1 MTSRRLKNLTLVAGI
16 VLAGLVL
23 LTWTGTWFTLVLD
36 GTSSSRTGLTVTG
49 STAAPGLIALALA
62 GLALVGALAIGGRVV
77 RAVLGVVEVLLGF
90 TVVFSAIVA
99 LQNPATASESL
110 ITGATGISGTSAI
123 EKVVTSVSVTPWPWL
138 AGVAGLLVMALGVVI
153 VLTGGRWPSSSNKY
167 QAVRLDSQRPGENP
181 AADWDSLSGG
191 DDPTSR

>member
-1 MTSRRLKNLTLVAGI
+1 MTPRRLKNLTMVAGI

-23 LTWTGTWFTLVLD
+23 LTWTGTWFQLVLD
-36 GTSSSRTGLTVTG
+36 GTTSSGSGLTVTG

-62 GLALVGALAIGGRVV
+62 GLALVGALAIGGRVI

-90 TVVFSAIVA
+90 AVVFSAVAA

-110 ITGATGISGTSAI
+110 ITGATGIGGTAAI
-123 EKVVTSVSVTPWPWL
+123 EKLVTSVTVTPWPWL
-138 AGVAGLLVMALGVVI
+138 AAVAGLLVMALGVVI
-153 VLTGGRWPSSSNKY
+153 VLTGRRWPGSSTKY
-167 QAVRLDSQRPGENP
+167 QAVRLESQQPGENP